1 MVGARKRTQKIHPW
15 RQNGCRRARRP
26 QERGRSDQ
34 RYPKRLLIGAAIV
47 VVAASSLGHQGA
59 AAALAGAVVCFL
71 IRLVG
76 LRFGLG
82 LPTAP
87 SQRDKPDE

>member
-1 MVGARKRTQKIHPW
+1 MVDARKRTRKIRPW

-47 VVAASSLGHQGA
+47 VAASSLGHHGA

-76 LRFGLG
+76 LRFGLV

>member
-1 MVGARKRTQKIHPW
+1 M
-15 RQNGCRRARRP
+15 
-26 QERGRSDQ
+26 
-34 RYPKRLLIGAAIV
+34 
-47 VVAASSLGHQGA
+47 VAASSLGHHGA
-59 AAALAGAVVCFL
+59 AAALAGAVACFL